1 VKRFAAPN
9 DGTLSAIEPVWPIE
23 RVLPEITTPVDGD
36 FPIRRIDDLA
46 ATLVTPLP
54 IALEL
59 KNGQTLA
66 TVGDAVIYFTH
77 LSGTQRAQHYWQT
90 AIQMF
95 NTAVSEPAY
104 LRTATVSLQT
114 ALLMDRLLTDTP
126 TSG

>member
-1 VKRFAAPN
+1 MP
-9 DGTLSAIEPVWPIE
+9 
-23 RVLPEITTPVDGD
+23 
-36 FPIRRIDDLA
+36 

-54 IALEL
+54 FALDL

-66 TVGDAVIYFTH
+66 TVGDAVIYFTQ
-77 LSGTQRAQHYWQT
+77 LSEKQRAQHYWQA

-104 LRTATVSLQT
+104 LRTATIFLKT

-126 TSG
+126 TSS